1 MSFII
6 DHIANPNK
14 LLPIHLEVTESFK
27 VKDVKLEGGV
37 GLDFVRIESND
48 ATLVEHRMKLANAI
62 TFLKFARPTVERGT
76 LILVI
81 RNPTDKPI
89 PFKVTIE

>member
-1 MSFII
+1 MYII

-14 LLPIHLEVTESFK
+14 LLPIQIDVTESFK

-37 GLDFVRIESND
+37 GLDFVRIESNGT
-48 ATLVEHRMKLANAI
+48 TLAEHRMKLASAI
-62 TFLKFARPTVERGT
+62 TFLKFAKPTVERGT
-76 LILVI
+76 LILVL

-89 PFKVTIE
+89 QFKVTIE